1 MKIGG
6 ENRPE
11 WIMKRHWQRLCE
23 TLGVSEKILQREAKR
38 LAVAIKIEAKRLS
51 NNRLFADYRNEPL
64 SEILS
69 LIDNRSTRLLKE

>member
-38 LAVAIKIEAKRLS
+38 LAVAIKIAKQKS
-51 NNRLFADYRNEPL
+51 
-64 SEILS
+64 
-69 LIDNRSTRLLKE
+69 

>member
-11 WIMKRHWQRLCE
+11 WIMKRHRQRFCE

-38 LAVAIKIEAKRLS
+38 LAVAIKIEAKKLS
-51 NNRLFADYRNEPL
+51 NNRLFANYRNEPL
-64 SEILS
+64 SKILS
-69 LIDNRSTRLLKE
+69 LVYNRSTRLLKE

>member
-11 WIMKRHWQRLCE
+11 WIMKRHWQRFCE

-38 LAVAIKIEAKRLS
+38 LAVAIKIEAKKLS

-64 SEILS
+64 SKILS
-69 LIDNRSTRLLKE
+69 LVYNRSTRLLKE